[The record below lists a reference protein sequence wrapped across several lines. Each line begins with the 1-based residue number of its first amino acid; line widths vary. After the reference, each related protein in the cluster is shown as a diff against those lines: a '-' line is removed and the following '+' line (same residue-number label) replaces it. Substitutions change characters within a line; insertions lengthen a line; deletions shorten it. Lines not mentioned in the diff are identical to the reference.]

1 MRALKA
7 LTALTAI
14 IAWRRRPRPGWR
26 RPWLGLAA
34 VLALLAALAGAGGA
48 GGARAKPL
56 NPNAPKKPPP
66 QGTAKPQGGPA
77 VPRLTRRVVMVSL
90 DGAGA
95 EELQQLWR
103 DDLLDEGG
111 FARFFREGEVAS
123 ALVPVDPTLTA
134 PNHVSLATGAAPDHT
149 GIVGNH
155 FPAAGSPPFA
165 EVGGFSSPIGA
176 ETLWEAAR
184 RQKKRAAVLTW
195 PGADGNGPRRQ
206 ADIGMTYV
214 TVAERAPRLLVLGRS
229 DWQPA
234 AAPPKL
240 ASRLPVVTVHVN
252 LGGAEGAAGAI
263 GSTGVSGATGA
274 TGATGAK
281 GAGAAAP
288 AAAGFDLYAVARGG
302 GDNQE
307 GEGYDGVVV
316 ATSAPAGGKAPSV
329 ANLEQSAPLAA
340 GQWAEI
346 AFPDRG
352 GRAVTWVKVLALD
365 PDLETV
371 RVYFTGTYPMPAYPA
386 DFAKDLAE
394 SNLAWPG
401 PPDDRRLAAA
411 RNGQP
416 GIDLD
421 TWVEQA
427 ERFAAFFGGAMRVA
441 AARDDWDLMLGY
453 MPVIDLAGHALLLA
467 DPHQAGY
474 SVARRD
480 ELARARRRVWQAVD
494 HELRLLM
501 AAVDLGRTTVVVV
514 SDHGMAPAHTAVD
527 LNALLR
533 DRGLLA
539 APAGGREGSG
549 GGGRAGVGGVAAYV
563 VGNGGMAHLY
573 LEGPE
578 GGAMAGAMAGA
589 APAGAALAGGAAARQ
604 RQLLELRDQLL
615 AFRSGDDTPIER
627 AVTRQ
632 EAAELGLDHPNS
644 GDLILFAHEG
654 YTFDPG
660 PAPAGAATTHP
671 AGAYGM
677 HGYLAS
683 HPDMRGIYMAIGKD
697 VKPGT
702 TSGTVQAIDVAG
714 RVAAWLGIGRP
725 SARAA
730 AAGGA
735 GAPGSGGH

>member
-1 MRALKA
+1 M
-7 LTALTAI
+7 I
-14 IAWRRRPRPGWR
+14 GWR
-26 RPWLGLAA
+26 RHRRRRAPWLGLVT
-34 VLALLAALAGAGGA
+34 VLAMIAGAGGFGA
-48 GGARAKPL
+48 GAKPL

-66 QGTAKPQGGPA
+66 EATKPKGGPA
-77 VPRLTRRVVMVSL
+77 VPRLTRRVVLVSL

-149 GIVGNH
+149 GIVGNNFH
-155 FPAAGSPPFA
+155 PAGSPPFA
-165 EVGGFSSPIGA
+165 KASGFSFPIGA

-184 RQKKRAAVLTW
+184 RQKKRVAVVTW
-195 PGADGNGPRRQ
+195 PGTDGSDPRRQ

-214 TVAERAPRLLVLGRS
+214 TSAEREPRLLALSRS

-234 AAPPKL
+234 AAAPPKL
-240 ASRLPVVTVHVN
+240 TSRLPVVAVHVT
-252 LGGAEGAAGAI
+252 LGGSGGSGGPGGPGGPGAG
-263 GSTGVSGATGA
+263 
-274 TGATGAK
+274 
-281 GAGAAAP
+281 GAGATSAAGGVP
-288 AAAGFDLYAVARGG
+288 PAGFDLFAVARGG
-302 GDNQE
+302 GDSQP
-307 GEGYDGVVV
+307 GYDGVVV
-316 ATSAPAGGKAPSV
+316 ATSAPAGGKGPSA
-329 ANLEQSAPLAA
+329 ANLEQSEPLAP
-340 GQWAEI
+340 GQWAEV

-352 GRAVTWVKVLALD
+352 GRSVCWVKVMALD

-371 RVYFTGTYPMPAYPA
+371 RVYFTGTYRLQAYPA

-411 RNGQP
+411 WNGQP

-421 TWVEQA
+421 TWTEQA

-453 MPVIDLAGHALLLA
+453 IPVIDQAGHALLLA
-467 DPHQAGY
+467 DSHQAGY
-474 SVARRD
+474 SAARRD

-514 SDHGMAPAHTAVD
+514 SDHGMAPVHTNID

-539 APAGGREGSG
+539 SPAAGKEGGKG
-549 GGGRAGVGGVAAYV
+549 GGGAYV
-563 VGNGGMAHLY
+563 IGNGGAAHLY
-573 LEGPE
+573 LADPE
-578 GGAMAGAMAGA
+578 GGAAGA
-589 APAGAALAGGAAARQ
+589 GAAAR
-604 RQLLELRDQLL
+604 RKLLLELRDQLL
-615 AFRSGDDTPIER
+615 AWRSGDDTPIER

-644 GDLILFAHEG
+644 GDLILFAHQG
-654 YTFDPG
+654 YAFDSGPG
-660 PAPAGAATTHP
+660 PAGAATAHP
-671 AGAYGM
+671 APAYGM

-683 HPDMRGIYMAIGKD
+683 HPDMRGIYLAIGKD
-697 VKPGT
+697 IKPAS
-702 TSGTVQAIDVAG
+702 TSGTIQATDVAG
-714 RVAAWLGIGRP
+714 RVAAWLGIAKP
-725 SARAA
+725 MAKA
-730 AAGGA
+730 AAGA
-735 GAPGSGGH
+735 AVRGSARH